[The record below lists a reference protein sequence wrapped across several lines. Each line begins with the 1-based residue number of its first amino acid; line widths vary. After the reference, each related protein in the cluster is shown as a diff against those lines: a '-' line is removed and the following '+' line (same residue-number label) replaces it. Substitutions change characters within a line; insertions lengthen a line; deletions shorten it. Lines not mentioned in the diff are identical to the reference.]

1 MTEVG
6 AGMTA
11 VGAGMTAVGAAVVG
25 AGWTWVPAFAGMAAV
40 GRHSRESGN
49 PCTAGREPVGLPG
62 WFTGERAAVP

>member
-11 VGAGMTAVGAAVVG
+11 VGAGMTAVGAGMTEVG
-25 AGWTWVPAFAGMAAV
+25 AGMTAVVAGMTAV